1 MSSRAMKRRPGTRNK
16 RHYLPVL
23 YVLAIIG
30 CFLAAG
36 GCLLYAQAESWLQ
49 DLPDYEDSDAYN
61 TASKTRVYADDN
73 TTLLAEFYLENR
85 DPVSSLD
92 DISPYVTQGTV
103 ATEDVRYY
111 DHGGIDPIGIV
122 RAAFV
127 DLTGGSREGAST
139 ITQQFVRNTILSDEA
154 SDQSLRRKVREA
166 YISVKLEEKYSKNDI
181 LLMYLN
187 TINYGSG
194 AYGIQAA
201 SQKYFSKDCNNLT
214 LAEAATLIGI
224 PQSPTNNN
232 PIDNPTNCLN
242 RRNLVLNRMLTN
254 GNITQDQYNEAV
266 AEPLTLNVSENEST
280 DGIYQYPYFTSYVR
294 QWLLVNYSES
304 DVFRGGWT
312 VTTTLDPQLQE
323 QAEEAA
329 REKEATVSN
338 NLEVAMVV
346 VDPSNGN
353 IKALVGGKDYYD
365 NQYNLAT
372 QATRSPG
379 SSFKTYTLLTAIE
392 NGVDPNNTYVNCSA
406 HATLGTWNV
415 ENYNGTE
422 YGTRTIASAFDV
434 SSNTGFA
441 RIATMLGPDKIAAMA
456 EKCGVQ
462 TQLSVV
468 PSITL
473 GADDVT
479 VRDMAEGYATI
490 ASGGIRH
497 DTQVATNIVD
507 ADGKTIYHPD
517 TSGERAISQSTA
529 KAAEQVMEGVI
540 NSSEGTGRAAR
551 LSTGQVAAGKT
562 GTSENFHDSWF
573 CGITPQYSVAI
584 WMGARD
590 QSPMNPNYTAASV
603 FSSFLDQALQG
614 QQPEEFP
621 MANAQSPDYHELSD
635 SQLQTL
641 GGYQTQGNT
650 GSNYYS
656 YNYGNSGSGSSG
668 YGSSS
673 GSQNGSST
681 YTEGR
686 SGQSQGSNDNNAS
699 SSNAQSNTS
708 SGGSS
713 QPGNSGG
720 SSSSGGASTPSSGGS
735 SSSGSSSGGGGTTT
749 PSTGGGGSSGGGGS
763 TTQPTT

>member
-16 RHYLPVL
+16 RRYLPVL
-23 YVLAIIG
+23 YILAIIA
-30 CFLAAG
+30 CFAVAG
-36 GCLLYAQAESWLQ
+36 ACLFYIQADSWLQ
-49 DLPDYEDSDAYN
+49 DLPDYQDASAYN
-61 TASKTRVYADDN
+61 AASKTRVYANDN

-85 DPVSSLD
+85 EPVSSLD
-92 DISPYVTQGTV
+92 DISSYVTKGTV
-103 ATEDVRYY
+103 DTEDVRFYE
-111 DHGGIDPIGIV
+111 HNGVDPIGIA
-122 RAAFV
+122 RAVVV
-127 DLTGGSREGAST
+127 DLTGGDREGAST

-154 SDQSLRRKVREA
+154 SEQTIKRKVREA
-166 YISVKLEEKYSKNDI
+166 YISVKLEEQYSKDDI

-194 AYGIQAA
+194 TYGIEAA
-201 SQKYFSKDCNNLT
+201 SQRYFSKSSKDLT

-224 PQSPTNNN
+224 PQSPTNNDPINN
-232 PIDNPTNCLN
+232 PQNCLN

-254 GNITQDQYNEAV
+254 GDITQDQYDQAV
-266 AEPLTLNVSENEST
+266 AQPLSLNVTTTDST

-294 QWLLVNYSES
+294 QWLLDNYSES

-329 REKEATVSN
+329 RQKEATVSSD
-338 NLEVAMVV
+338 LEVAMVA

-392 NGVDPNNTYVNCSA
+392 NGVDPNATYVNCSA
-406 HATLGTWNV
+406 HATIGTWNI
-415 ENYNGTE
+415 ENFDSTE
-422 YGTRTIASAFDV
+422 YGTRSIASAFHV

-441 RIATMLGPDKIAAMA
+441 RLATMLGPDKIASMA

-462 TQLSVV
+462 TPLSVV

-473 GADDVT
+473 GADEVT

-507 ADGKTIYHPD
+507 ANGNTIYHPD
-517 TSGERAISQSTA
+517 TSGERVLTQSTA
-529 KAAEQVMEGVI
+529 KAAEKVMEGVLTA
-540 NSSEGTGRAAR
+540 SDGTGQAAR

-573 CGITPQYSVAI
+573 CGITPQYSVAV
-584 WMGARD
+584 WMGSRD
-590 QSPMNPNYTAASV
+590 QTPMNPNYTAASV
-603 FSSFLDQALQG
+603 FSSFLNQALQG
-614 QQPEEFP
+614 QTPQQFP
-621 MANAQSPDYHELSD
+621 MENAQNPDYQKLSD
-635 SQLQTL
+635 SQLSTL
-641 GGYQTQGNT
+641 GGYQTNDRNSKSSQNN
-650 GSNYYS
+650 GSN
-656 YNYGNSGSGSSG
+656 
-668 YGSSS
+668 SSS
-673 GSQNGSST
+673 SDNNSASGTNRRNGSNAET
-681 YTEGR
+681 DTP
-686 SGQSQGSNDNNAS
+686 SQGSR
-699 SSNAQSNTS
+699 SNQESNGETTRPQTPS
-708 SGGSS
+708 E
-713 QPGNSGG
+713 QPGNGQGDNDNPSNP
-720 SSSSGGASTPSSGGS
+720 SSSEPSNPDSGN
-735 SSSGSSSGGGGTTT
+735 TT
-749 PSTGGGGSSGGGGS
+749 PSNPTNP
-763 TTQPTT
+763 TNPANPTT